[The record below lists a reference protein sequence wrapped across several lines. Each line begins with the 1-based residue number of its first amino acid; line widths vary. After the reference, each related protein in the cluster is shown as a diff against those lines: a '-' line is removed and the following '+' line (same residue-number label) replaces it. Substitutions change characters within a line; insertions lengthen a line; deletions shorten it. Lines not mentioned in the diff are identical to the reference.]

1 MIEHD
6 FLVIDVFRELVKHL
20 AILNGPLIQV
30 TLVVNSQLLLLNRMR
45 SLPSVESLMQIALHQ
60 LCSLFDEAK
69 PVAE

>member
-20 AILNGPLIQV
+20 AILDGPLVQL
-30 TLVVNSQLLLLNRMR
+30 TLVVNSQFLVLNRMR
-45 SLPSVESLMQIALHQ
+45 SLPSVECLMEIALHQ
-60 LCSLFDEAK
+60 LCSLFDEPK